1 MYASG
6 QREQSPKLWTKVF
19 VGSNPTA
26 PAKKI
31 KKSALKFL
39 YVKKLLYLCS
49 RFVITTVLTANND
62 YVFRVA
68 KVAVC
73 KTDEVKLHVGSSP
86 TIVTK

>member
-1 MYASG
+1 MGVWCNDSMN
-6 QREQSPKLWTKVF
+6 
-19 VGSNPTA
+19 GSNPFGRGLNPLT

>member
-1 MYASG
+1 M
-6 QREQSPKLWTKVF
+6 RETKH

-49 RFVITTVLTANND
+49 SFVITTVLTENND